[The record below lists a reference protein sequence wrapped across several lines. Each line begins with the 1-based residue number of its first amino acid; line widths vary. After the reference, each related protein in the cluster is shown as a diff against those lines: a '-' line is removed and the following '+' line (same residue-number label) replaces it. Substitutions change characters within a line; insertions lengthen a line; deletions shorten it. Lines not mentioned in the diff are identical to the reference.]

1 MNREKKPIDQG
12 EIASGMVLFGLAG
25 FIFTV
30 ILASYIYTVS
40 IALFIIEILSIVIGL
55 IILEIEKRN
64 NQAAYFLNVNIFQKE
79 YDEYAAKLG
88 VVKSK
93 IRVTLLKD
101 DEHDFQMEMPQYLW
115 VEKDCINLFPMAQY
129 YIKWHTSSVERP
141 NISEL
146 RITSIPIKSILHFKK
161 AGRVYRHE
169 IEVPEKSVVKHLFHG
184 EVILDASGEVIGI
197 EQLVKTKII
206 TEDKRRTE
214 LVYKKSRG
222 KIKTLIFR
230 HDAYETF
237 KELIPSKER

>member
-25 FIFTV
+25 FIFT
-30 ILASYIYTVS
+30 
-40 IALFIIEILSIVIGL
+40 
-55 IILEIEKRN
+55 
-64 NQAAYFLNVNIFQKE
+64 
-79 YDEYAAKLG
+79 
-88 VVKSK
+88 
-93 IRVTLLKD
+93 
-101 DEHDFQMEMPQYLW
+101 
-115 VEKDCINLFPMAQY
+115 
-129 YIKWHTSSVERP
+129 
-141 NISEL
+141 
-146 RITSIPIKSILHFKK
+146 
-161 AGRVYRHE
+161 
-169 IEVPEKSVVKHLFHG
+169 
-184 EVILDASGEVIGI
+184 VILDASGEVIGI